1 MEDVEFRQ
9 KLQRYKDTVYRIAYT
24 YLRNQ
29 ADAED
34 VSQDTFLKLYL
45 REVPFPDDGAGRGEC
60 GLNPAASR
68 RFRFEFPKNH
78 FSSVSAPSS
87 FYAQNI
93 S

>member
-45 REVPFPDDGAGRGEC
+45 REVPFPDDGAGLGEY
-60 GLNPAASR
+60 GLTPAASR
-68 RFRFEFPKNH
+68 RFRFVQ
-78 FSSVSAPSS
+78 SGIRTVRRCRQISQSV
-87 FYAQNI
+87 
-93 S
+93 

>member
-34 VSQDTFLKLYL
+34 VSQDTFS
-45 REVPFPDDGAGRGEC
+45 EAV
-60 GLNPAASR
+60 
-68 RFRFEFPKNH
+68 
-78 FSSVSAPSS
+78 SSGSAVSG
-87 FYAQNI
+87 
-93 S
+93 